1 MKELR
6 EAVLLPMSLPHLFT
20 GIRRPQCNL
29 LFYGPPGTG
38 GCRPEMCTEQAAL
51 NGIRTGSMLQLE
63 LLLAAIMPLRL
74 RFNSVTRAP
83 QLPFPSPLLPRA
95 VPRAACCRQDDAC

>member
-1 MKELR
+1 MPPVQELR

-38 GCRPEMCTEQAAL
+38 ATQCVLPEKHACRAAL
-51 NGIRTGSMLQLE
+51 GEHCACAAGGAAAAAGSACM
-63 LLLAAIMPLRL
+63 
-74 RFNSVTRAP
+74 
-83 QLPFPSPLLPRA
+83 A
-95 VPRAACCRQDDAC
+95 VS